1 MTVEM
6 LTTTARETADGA
18 RHLIHRPASWDHCLL
33 DAPGGGEQRFVVA
46 GLLPAAH
53 PLSGGDGDGP
63 GHFHGPWHMAG
74 ELREVGG
81 FVGRQF
87 FDVPAERPG
96 RFARLALTLTDVPAW
111 RAAPV
116 TRPRLTTYLTARP
129 QPAAGRVPRGLELDV
144 AVRIDGVRCCAG
156 DAELAF
162 PLPAPQRDRIEH
174 GRRALRAAGPREA
187 APEDTGRPV
196 DPAEVGRRSPAGVLL
211 AEPAVSAQ
219 GRLTT
224 WVLPA
229 AAPRAVHADDLLLE
243 ALRQAC
249 VLTAGRSRGYDAGL
263 ALVTGW
269 DVRFRGE
276 VRPGLP
282 LRCAALPGVLDKD
295 PDGRPSLPVTLTVT
309 QLHRTVALARTRV
322 VQDL

>member
-6 LTTTARETADGA
+6 LTTAARETADGA

-33 DAPGGGEQRFVVA
+33 DAPGGGEQGFTVA
-46 GLLPAAH
+46 GLLPAGH
-53 PLSGGDGDGP
+53 PLSCGDGP
-63 GHFHGPWHMAG
+63 GRFHQPWHLVS
-74 ELREVGG
+74 ELREVGC
-81 FVGRQF
+81 FVGQQF

-96 RFARLALTLTDVPAW
+96 RLTRLALSLTDVPAW

-116 TRPRLTTYLTARP
+116 ARPRLTTYLTARP
-129 QPAAGRVPRGLELDV
+129 QPPEGRVPRGLGLDV
-144 AVRIDGVRCCAG
+144 AVRIDDVPCCTG

-162 PLPAPQRDRIEH
+162 ALPAPQRGRIGH
-174 GRRALRAAGPREA
+174 GRRVLRTAGLREA
-187 APEDTGRPV
+187 APEGTGRPV
-196 DPAEVGRRSPAGVLL
+196 DPAEVGRRSPGGVLL
-211 AEPAVSAQ
+211 TEPAVAAQ

-224 WVLPA
+224 WVRTAPA
-229 AAPRAVHADDLLLE
+229 AQAVHADDLLLE
-243 ALRQAC
+243 ALRQAS
-249 VLTAGRSRGYDAGL
+249 VLTAGRVCGYDAGL
-263 ALVTGW
+263 ALVAGW

-276 VRPGLP
+276 ARPGPP